1 MKSIILLLLL
11 FIPIGLIAQISG
23 IVREKSTNTPIVGAK
38 ITASDGAKAI
48 SDFDGKFKLNSQ
60 EFPVIIITSMMQFIN
75 DTTTVNKAEVRNCG
89 LKVGSYRKSHIRRFT
104 PFLLGPLMVRMISL
118 FSF

>member
-11 FIPIGLIAQISG
+11 FIPIGFIAQISG

-60 EFPVIIITSMMQFIN
+60 KFPVTIITSMMQFLN
-75 DTTTVNKAEVRNCG
+75 DTITLNKVE
-89 LKVGSYRKSHIRRFT
+89 
-104 PFLLGPLMVRMISL
+104 
-118 FSF
+118 